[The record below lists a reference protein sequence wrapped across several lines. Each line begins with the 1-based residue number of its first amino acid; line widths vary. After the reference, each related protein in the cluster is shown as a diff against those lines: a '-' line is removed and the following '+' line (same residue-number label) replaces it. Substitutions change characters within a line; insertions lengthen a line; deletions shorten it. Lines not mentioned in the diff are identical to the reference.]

1 MSSIP
6 TEPGPLRQRLA
17 WLAAIWL
24 GSVLAL
30 GLVAFV
36 LRIWLKAG

>member
-1 MSSIP
+1 MSAG
-6 TEPGPLRQRLA
+6 GPATPLWRRLL
-17 WLAAIWL
+17 WFCAIYG

-36 LRIWLKAG
+36 LRAWLKAA